1 MHENIPKMR
10 HYDKIREYPNSSSHL
25 SAYNKF
31 GCFSIRELH
40 EHINETIGY
49 RGKGLIR

>member
-1 MHENIPKMR
+1 MHKNIINLR
-10 HYDKIREYPNSSSHL
+10 HYDKIRENPINGSSHL

-40 EHINETIGY
+40 EHIIKTIGT
-49 RGKGLIR
+49 